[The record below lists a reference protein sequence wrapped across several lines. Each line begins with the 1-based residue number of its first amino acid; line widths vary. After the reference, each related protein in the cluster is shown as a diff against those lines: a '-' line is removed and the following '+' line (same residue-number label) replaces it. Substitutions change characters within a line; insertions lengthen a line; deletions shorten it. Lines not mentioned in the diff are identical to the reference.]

1 MTREWPKLSTN
12 TLPEK
17 MKTLNLLLLS
27 GYAIAAEPRTLTL
40 QYKAGENDDY
50 PAQIQSA
57 FTKLLIADRSLA
69 ADFAMMEDAPQ
80 PSEAGRYQAS
90 PIIVPIVISEGE
102 HVDLGAAG
110 GRKEFEKKIALY
122 YRFEQGMHRGRETH
136 SGFFALFTVS
146 GKLTYG
152 DSADSASELIES
164 AVTATFQGFSRTLK
178 APSPSD
184 MERQAEAKRAALDL
198 PASTPEPK
206 PETNNNTESQPVV
219 PSK

>member
-1 MTREWPKLSTN
+1 MTREWPKLSSN

-17 MKTLNLLLLS
+17 MKTLSLLLLS

-57 FTKLLIADRSLA
+57 FTKLLIEDRTLA
-69 ADFAMMEDAPQ
+69 ADFSMMEDAPQ
-80 PSEAGRYQAS
+80 PSAAGRYQAS

-102 HVDLGAAG
+102 HIDFGAAG

-152 DSADSASELIES
+152 DSADSASDLTQS
-164 AVTATFQGFSRTLK
+164 VVTAAFQGFSRTLK

-184 MERQAEAKRAALDL
+184 VERQAEAKRGILDH
-198 PASTPEPK
+198 PTATPESK
-206 PETNNNTESQPVV
+206 PETNDNTKPQPEV